1 MDTTTA
7 APLTHSP
14 SGKPLPKSYLS
25 AEEREE
31 ILREEGFD
39 ALCSAENFA
48 AGEAGDRKAA
58 WAWLAAVEDIP
69 PHILMF
75 LKIQRGA
82 QFIRDLGFNTAPA
95 EAVYGAD
102 WLEKEYQL

>member
-1 MDTTTA
+1 METTTA

-31 ILREEGFD
+31 VLREGGFD

-48 AGEAGDRKAA
+48 AGEAGDRQAA
-58 WAWLAAVEDIP
+58 WAWLAAVQDIP
-69 PHILMF
+69 AHTLMF
-75 LKIQRGA
+75 LKIRRGA

-102 WLEKEYQL
+102 WLDKEYQL

>member
-1 MDTTTA
+1 METTAA

-25 AEEREE
+25 AEAREKV
-31 ILREEGFD
+31 LREEGFD
-39 ALCSAENFA
+39 ALCLDENFA
-48 AGEAGDRKAA
+48 AHEAGDDDAA
-58 WAWLAAVEDIP
+58 WAWRACMESP
-69 PHILMF
+69 SPRGLMF

-95 EAVYGAD
+95 EALYGAD

>member
-1 MDTTTA
+1 MPLPS

-25 AEEREE
+25 AEEREKV
-31 ILREEGFD
+31 LREIDFD
-39 ALCSAENFA
+39 ALCSEEASA
-48 AGEAGDRKAA
+48 ARQAKDMDTA
-58 WAWLAAVEDIP
+58 WAWFAALEEP
-69 PHILMF
+69 PPNALMF

-82 QFIRDLGFNTAPA
+82 QFIRDLGVNTAPA
-95 EAVYGAD
+95 EAVFGVD